1 MVLKLSPSDGGGL
14 ALVPSYNGDQIH
26 VLATGEAGLRSVDT
40 LHQFVAR
47 LHEESL
53 RLRVSAVTF
62 DLREVTMM
70 SASCVKVLVH
80 WLIKVENLAPE
91 NQYAIR
97 LLGNGSHH
105 WQGISLAAL
114 RCFAA
119 NVVTL
124 EIEGNGNGDN

>member
-1 MVLKLSPSDGGGL
+1 MRAMVLRLPPSNGGGL
-14 ALVPSYNGDQIH
+14 FLSASWNGDQIA
-26 VLATGEAGLRSVDT
+26 VEATGEAGLRSVDT
-40 LHQFVAR
+40 LHVFVSH
-47 LHEESL
+47 LHEEAL
-53 RLRVSAVTF
+53 RLHASAITF
-62 DLREVTMM
+62 DLRELTMM

-80 WLIKVENLAPE
+80 WLIKVEGLE
-91 NQYAIR
+91 EKNQYAIR

-124 EIEGNGNGDN
+124 EID